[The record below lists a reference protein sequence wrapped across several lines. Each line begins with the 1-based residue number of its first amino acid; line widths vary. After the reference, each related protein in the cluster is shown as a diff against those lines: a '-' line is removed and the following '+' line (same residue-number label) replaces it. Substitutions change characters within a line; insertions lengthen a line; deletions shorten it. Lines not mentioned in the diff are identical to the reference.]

1 MRWASIARIRCYS
14 RSVNLTI
21 GLDRETDGRWIADI
35 PELNILLYG
44 FSKEDAIHRAEE
56 AAREIIADR
65 ILRGTLSPEAANPV
79 FAVSV

>member
-1 MRWASIARIRCYS
+1 
-14 RSVNLTI
+14 VNLTI
-21 GLDRETDGRWIADI
+21 ELDRETDGRWIADI

-65 ILRGTLSPEAANPV
+65 ILRGTFSPEA
-79 FAVSV
+79 VSSVLAISI